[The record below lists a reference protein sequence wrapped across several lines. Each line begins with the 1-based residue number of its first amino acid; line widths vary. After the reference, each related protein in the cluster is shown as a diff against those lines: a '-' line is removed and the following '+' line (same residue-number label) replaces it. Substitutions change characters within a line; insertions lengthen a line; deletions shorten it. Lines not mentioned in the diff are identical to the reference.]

1 MEPELKSIIN
11 DAQSL
16 LKEILGFWESGE
28 PIHPRTAETAQ
39 YMVERL
45 DEQVGAQDAAEA

>member
-1 MEPELKSIIN
+1 MPQELESIIK

-16 LKEILGFWESGE
+16 LREILGFWESGE
-28 PIHPRTAETAQ
+28 PIHPRTAEAAQ

-45 DEQVGAQDAAEA
+45 GEQAGTQDAAEA